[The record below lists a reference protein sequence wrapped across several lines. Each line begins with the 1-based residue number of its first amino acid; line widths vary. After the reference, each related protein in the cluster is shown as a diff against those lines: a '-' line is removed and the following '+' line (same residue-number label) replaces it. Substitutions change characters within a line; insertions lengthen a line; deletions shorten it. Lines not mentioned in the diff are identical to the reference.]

1 MFFIANAASV
11 SSYSQLS
18 VRTSTVMCVTQLKNV
33 SDDIGKRP
41 TTSWDYNGI
50 RRRVRG
56 INPDIDALG
65 VVRINAES
73 QQCCN

>member
-1 MFFIANAASV
+1 
-11 SSYSQLS
+11 
-18 VRTSTVMCVTQLKNV
+18 MCVTQLKKV

-50 RRRVRG
+50 RRRVTG